1 MTVLLKTLSDNV
13 ALFNDNGLYFLE
25 QEDAVQVDKIVLA
38 SGLMLLS
45 GIGIFLQPQLRI
57 GFLTIFWFIL
67 FFSWVVYFF
76 GNFFRNNFPDR
87 LFYRD
92 IEKVAVIFKFNHYL
106 ITIYPTESGK
116 PVRLSTRVIDDKI
129 FDLLFEKGV
138 RLR

>member
-76 GNFFRNNFPDR
+76 GNFF
-87 LFYRD
+87 
-92 IEKVAVIFKFNHYL
+92 AVTHK
-106 ITIYPTESGK
+106 
-116 PVRLSTRVIDDKI
+116 D
-129 FDLLFEKGV
+129 
-138 RLR
+138 